1 MQPRDESYLLDIL
14 TAVRLIQAFI
24 ADMDRAA
31 FDEDLKTQSAVI
43 RQFEILGEAAKR
55 LSNELRASHPDI
67 PWRQMAGMR
76 DILIHAYDHV
86 NLDQVWNATQ
96 TSIPELITKIE
107 PLLNLN
113 K

>member
-14 TAVRLIQAFI
+14 TACRLIQSFV
-24 ADMDRAA
+24 ADMDRDA
-31 FDEDLKTQSAVI
+31 FDDDLKTQSAVI
-43 RQFEILGEAAKR
+43 RQFEILGEATKR
-55 LSNELRASHPDI
+55 LSEELRASQPDI

-86 NLDQVWNATQ
+86 DLDQVWYATQ
-96 TSIPELITKIE
+96 ASIPALIPQIE
-107 PLLNLN
+107 ALI